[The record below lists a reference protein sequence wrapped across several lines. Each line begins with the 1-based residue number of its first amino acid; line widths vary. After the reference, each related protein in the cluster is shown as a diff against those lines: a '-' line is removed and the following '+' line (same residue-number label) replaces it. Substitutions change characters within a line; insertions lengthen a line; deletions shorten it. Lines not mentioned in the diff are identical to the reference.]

1 MKRIVILL
9 VAAVFSAVVVKAQK
23 LEVKELKAELNDPAA
38 TQYPVKDYNGDNC
51 ALIIVGLAV
60 DNAKF
65 EGNII
70 KQERKANGEYWVY
83 ITDGSM
89 DMQINTKDYLP
100 EPVEFVKLG
109 ITAVESG
116 RTYRMFVE
124 RPNLEMSFEEELGI
138 AKGFYKNYPLH
149 TESSY
154 FQDARKAYDI
164 VLGRLDCP
172 DELVDSLRNESN
184 KMARIYKLSLFREK
198 CMTRIEDSKKKST
211 FEDLKTWR
219 AILMACNQ
227 LDTLTSEYPEI
238 KGFTPIYEETVKI
251 RNQHPQSKT
260 TVEKEVTIQR
270 QVITGTIRSTDP
282 DKVRTFGSMSVYA
295 TNLSEVT
302 NSTRSMSTR
311 IGSVRS
317 DGTFRVVMPD
327 DMNYL
332 YVSGEVKRKTK
343 THYISQNMNS
353 IEIIID

>member
-9 VAAVFSAVVVKAQK
+9 MTAVFSAIVVNAQK

-70 KQERKANGEYWVY
+70 KQERKSNGEYWVY

-89 DMQINTKDYLP
+89 DLQINTKDYLP

-124 RPNLEMSFEEELGI
+124 RPNLEKSFDEDLGI
-138 AKGFYKNYPLH
+138 AKGYYKNYPLH

-172 DELVDSLRNESN
+172 DELDDTLRSERDMMS
-184 KMARIYKLSLFREK
+184 RIYKFSLFREK
-198 CMTRIEDSKKKST
+198 CMTWIENSRKNNT
-211 FEDLKTWR
+211 FNDNKTWQY
-219 AILMACNQ
+219 ILMACKQ
-227 LDTLTSEYPEI
+227 LDSLVTEFPEI
-238 KGFTPIYEETVKI
+238 NGFVPLREEAIKI
-251 RNQHPQSKT
+251 RRLHPISKT
-260 TVEKEVTIQR
+260 IDSTEVTIHR
-270 QVITGTIRSTDP
+270 QVITGKIRTDDP
-282 DKVRTFGSMSVYA
+282 DKIRAFGTWTVYA
-295 TNLSEVT
+295 TNLPEIS
-302 NSTRSMSTR
+302 NSTRTSAR
-311 IGSVRS
+311 LIGSVRR
-317 DGTFRVVMPD
+317 DGSFRVVMPD
-327 DMNYL
+327 DMNYI
-332 YVSGEVKRKTK
+332 YVSGELKRKTK
-343 THYISQNMNS
+343 THFISEEMKS